1 MKVLMAISLHTT
13 DSRGFA
19 DLHMHTKFSD
29 GDLSVDELIRLSKK
43 KGLRCISI
51 TDHDN
56 LDSYNAALEPAKEV
70 GIEIIPGIEISSVY
84 EGRDIH
90 ILGYFCDPTNLA
102 LNLELENFTR
112 QRITRAKAIIKK
124 LNTLGIDIQYEKVA
138 SFCNGKVIGRPHIAK
153 TLVAEE
159 YISSFAEAFTKY
171 LGDGCVAFV
180 EKKGLNPQQTIR
192 LIENAGGIAVLAHPY
207 KSGIEES
214 FIPEFVEWGIQ
225 GIETYTPAQKG
236 NIGKRYRDIAKRFNL
251 VETGGSDFHAPHG
264 TTLPNCMK
272 MPYTAVT
279 ELKERKEKSRAEWF

>member
-1 MKVLMAISLHTT
+1 MEKLLAGRTLQKLLLLKNTFLLLQKLLPNILVM
-13 DSRGFA
+13 
-19 DLHMHTKFSD
+19 
-29 GDLSVDELIRLSKK
+29 V
-43 KGLRCISI
+43 
-51 TDHDN
+51 
-56 LDSYNAALEPAKEV
+56 ALPLLK
-70 GIEIIPGIEISSVY
+70 
-84 EGRDIH
+84 
-90 ILGYFCDPTNLA
+90 
-102 LNLELENFTR
+102 
-112 QRITRAKAIIKK
+112 
-124 LNTLGIDIQYEKVA
+124 
-138 SFCNGKVIGRPHIAK
+138 
-153 TLVAEE
+153 
-159 YISSFAEAFTKY
+159 
-171 LGDGCVAFV
+171 
-180 EKKGLNPQQTIR
+180 KKGLNPQQTIR